1 MGAGRTWF
9 RDYVRAVRAPD
20 VITWKYLSDAVA
32 LVKNLSARV
41 SWRQQ
46 PGTPVYGTAFD
57 GAGLKRAL
65 SEASRARRPEW
76 RATPY
81 SPGDFAKPA

>member
-1 MGAGRTWF
+1 MGAGRIWF

-20 VITWKYLSDAVA
+20 VITRKYLTDAVA

-46 PGTPVYGTAFD
+46 PGTPVYGTDFD
-57 GAGLKRAL
+57 LAIVKRGL
-65 SEASRARRPEW
+65 SEGSRACRPE
-76 RATPY
+76 
-81 SPGDFAKPA
+81 